1 MKKTTLAVSLAL
13 GLMSSSAFAMHQA
26 GDIFVRTGPIM
37 VVPNTS
43 TSNQPAT
50 NEMQYKLDVNA
61 NTQLGLTGTYM
72 ITDNLGVELLAATP
86 FSHKIK
92 LGQLGDKTI
101 ATTKQLPPTL
111 YLQWYFLDK
120 DAKAR
125 PYVGAGLNYTKFFGT
140 KEKLDG
146 LTDLK
151 LKQSWGP
158 AVNAGV
164 DIQLTDRVFFN
175 TSMWYAKIKSKAT
188 FKLAGKEQKV
198 DVKLDPMVFMMG
210 VGYKF

>member
-1 MKKTTLAVSLAL
+1 MKKTTLAVSIAL

-26 GDIFVRTGPIM
+26 GDMFVRTGPIM

-43 TSNQPAT
+43 TNNSALPL
-50 NEMQYKLDVNA
+50 EVNA

-86 FSHKIK
+86 FTHKIK
-92 LGQLGDKTI
+92 LKGDTI

-120 DAKAR
+120 DSKAR

-140 KEKLDG
+140 KEKIAP

-164 DIQLTDRVFFN
+164 DIKLTDRVFFN

-188 FKLAGKEQKV
+188 FKLAGTYTEV